1 MRAYRDEA
9 NSTLNKSLDRSNGFN
24 IVQAST
30 EYVAAA
36 NTLAILE
43 LAEQQRIANLIALAA
58 LPSDAPDEL
67 LELRTEAAFHLV
79 EYRQNGLDDEHLA
92 VLPEIAVS
100 LGMDTD
106 EAYK

>member
-1 MRAYRDEA
+1 MKTYRDEA
-9 NSTLNKSLDRSNGFN
+9 NSTLNKSLDRNNGFN
-24 IVQAST
+24 ILQAST
-30 EYVAAA
+30 EYAAAA

-43 LAEQQRIANLIALAA
+43 LAEQQRIANLIALAT
-58 LPSDAPDEL
+58 LPSEAPDEL

-100 LGMDTD
+100 LGMNTD
-106 EAYK
+106 EGDK

>member
-1 MRAYRDEA
+1 MRTHRGEA
-9 NSTLNKSLDRSNGFN
+9 LRHLGYEPRSVDDLADNLG
-24 IVQAST
+24 T
-30 EYVAAA
+30 A

-100 LGMDTD
+100 LGMNTD